1 MRKHQKKITAVM
13 LALTVTVSN
22 LAVQSVN
29 VEAATKKATSLKL
42 NVTKKTLHVGETTTL
57 KLKKVTPSKAS
68 KAVTWTTSSKK
79 IATVSAKGKVTAKK
93 VGTAKITAK
102 ATRKQ
107 RLLVRLP

>member
-57 KLKKVTPSKAS
+57 KLKKVTPSKGNGKESRNGKNYSNQQKQQES
-68 KAVTWTTSSKK
+68 K
-79 IATVSAKGKVTAKK
+79 GC
-93 VGTAKITAK
+93 
-102 ATRKQ
+102 
-107 RLLVRLP
+107 L